1 MSNPLHCYNSGLAC
15 EHSSVVVLEVVGSDG
30 DGQRPHL
37 QPPHMKDV
45 TLYQEVVTLARWL
58 ITASWSL
65 GGRFSYPVMAATGAR
80 LDRSY
85 SQLPVSVVEPGHS
98 DIAVQCSQERQVV
111 CTSGK
116 YLECITRGVGIVR
129 LGDLSEQLHV
139 VVA

>member
-1 MSNPLHCYNSGLAC
+1 MIMPKPLHYNSGLAC
-15 EHSSVVVLEVVGSDG
+15 EHSAVVILEVVGSDG

-37 QPPHMKDV
+37 QPPHVKNV

-98 DIAVQCSQERQVV
+98 DIA
-111 CTSGK
+111 
-116 YLECITRGVGIVR
+116 IRG
-129 LGDLSEQLHV
+129 EQ
-139 VVA
+139 